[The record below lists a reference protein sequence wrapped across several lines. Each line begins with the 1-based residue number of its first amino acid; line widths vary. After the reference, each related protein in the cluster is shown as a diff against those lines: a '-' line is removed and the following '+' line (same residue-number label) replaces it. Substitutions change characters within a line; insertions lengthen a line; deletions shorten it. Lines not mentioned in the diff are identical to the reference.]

1 MAEKYGFCFGVKS
14 AVEKSI
20 QTALENERIVYTLGE
35 IIHNKDVV
43 LKLKEKKIVPIEFN
57 DIDILSE
64 GDIIIIRSHGVSK
77 FVHDKLIE
85 KKLKVIDATCP
96 YVLAI
101 QKRVSINFKNG
112 DKIII
117 VGDKHHPEVIG
128 INGWCND
135 EAIVVK
141 DTDEVK
147 TLSKD
152 YKYSVVSQ
160 TTEKDEI
167 FNNIC
172 EYLIDHEYDIKVY
185 NTICSSTRERQL
197 AAEKLSKIVDVMIII
212 GSKNSSNTQKLYQ
225 ICVNNCKNTILV
237 ENSDEIPDNII
248 YTDKNKMFGVTAGA
262 STPEWIIEEA
272 IRKMDENKLE
282 MNEQLAYMEEFDKV
296 LSIGSLV
303 EGQVVSL
310 DENEAYV
317 NIGYK
322 AEALL
327 PISEV
332 TEEDN
337 VKLTEVL
344 HAGEKIKAKVL
355 SLGNETKPPIIS
367 IIEIRREEFL
377 KERKEAYDELEKF
390 SESGEVITVRVTRA
404 VKGGVEA
411 DYKGTKIFIPASH
424 MELIHVED
432 LSIYEGKNVDVNII
446 EYTTH
451 KRRLPRVVAS
461 RRGLLKNKKLQM
473 EEITWEKIRQGD
485 IVQGIVRRITN
496 FGAFVEVDG
505 VDGLLHVS
513 ELSHGRVEKP
523 EDVLRIGSEITV
535 AVISVDKENKKLSLS
550 LKNLLLDPWS
560 NIKDKYPVGNIVL
573 GKVVRFASFGAFVE
587 LEPGVDG
594 LIHVSHISTRR
605 VEKPEDEL
613 QIGQMVKAKILQ
625 VDDENKKIS
634 LSIREV
640 ENF

>member
-1 MAEKYGFCFGVKS
+1 
-14 AVEKSI
+14 
-20 QTALENERIVYTLGE
+20 
-35 IIHNKDVV
+35 VV
-43 LKLKEKKIVPIEFN
+43 SNLKEKNIVPIELEC
-57 DIDILSE
+57 IEKLTE
-64 GDIIIIRSHGVSK
+64 GDIIIIRSHGISK
-77 FVHDKLIE
+77 VVFEKLLS
-85 KKLKVIDATCP
+85 KKLNVINATCP

-101 QKRVSINFKNG
+101 QKRVSTNYNDG

-117 VGDKHHPEVIG
+117 IGDKYHPEVIG

-141 DTDEVK
+141 STDEIK
-147 TLSKD
+147 SLALPYE
-152 YKYSVVSQ
+152 YKYTIVSQ
-160 TTEKDEI
+160 TTEKSET
-167 FNNIC
+167 FESIC
-172 EYLIDHEYDIKVY
+172 EFLKDHKYDIKIY
-185 NTICSSTRERQL
+185 NTICSSTKERQI
-197 AAEKLSKIVDVMIII
+197 AAETLSKEVDIMIVI
-212 GSKNSSNTQKLYQ
+212 GSRSSSNTQKLYQ
-225 ICVNNCKNTILV
+225 ICRENCKNTILV
-237 ENSDEIPDNII
+237 ESFVEIPDNII
-248 YTDKNKMFGVTAGA
+248 YTDKNKIIGVTAGA

-282 MNEQLAYMEEFDKV
+282 KNEQLAYMDEFDKV
-296 LSIGSLV
+296 LSIGSVV

-310 DENEAYV
+310 DDSEAYV

-327 PISEV
+327 PIKEV

-337 VKLTEVL
+337 AKLTEILQV
-344 HAGEKIKAKVL
+344 GEKIKAKVL

-367 IIEIRREEFL
+367 IIEIKREEML

-390 SESGEVITVRVTRA
+390 AESKEVISVKVTRA

-432 LSIYEGKNVDVNII
+432 LSIYEGKDVDVKII

-461 RRGLLKNKKLQM
+461 RRELLKDKKLKM
-473 EEITWEKIRQGD
+473 EEVTWETIKVGD
-485 IVQGIVRRITN
+485 VVQGVIRRITN

-523 EDVLRIGSEITV
+523 EDVLKIGGIITV
-535 AVISVDKENKKLSLS
+535 SVISVDKENKKLSLS
-550 LKNLLLDPWS
+550 LKKLLPDPWT
-560 NIKDKYPVGNIVL
+560 NIKDKYPIGNIVL

>member
-1 MAEKYGFCFGVKS
+1 LADSYGFCFGVKS
-14 AVEKSI
+14 AVDISLK
-20 QTALENERIVYTLGE
+20 TASENKQVYTLGD

-43 LKLKEKKIVPIEFN
+43 LELKKKNIIPIELN
-57 DIDILSE
+57 DIEKLSE
-64 GDIIIIRSHGVSK
+64 GDIIIIRSHGIPKIV
-77 FVHDKLIE
+77 FDRLIL
-85 KKLKVIDATCP
+85 KKLNIINATCP

-101 QKRVSINFKNG
+101 QKRVSTNYDDG

-117 VGDKHHPEVIG
+117 VGDKNHPEVIS
-128 INGWCND
+128 INGWCNG
-135 EAIVVK
+135 EAIVVNNI
-141 DTDEVK
+141 DEIES
-147 TLSKD
+147 LSYD
-152 YKYSVVSQ
+152 NKYTIVSQ
-160 TTEKDEI
+160 TTEKSET
-167 FNNIC
+167 FESIC
-172 EYLIDHEYDIKVY
+172 NYLKDHKYDIKIY
-185 NTICSSTRERQL
+185 NTICSSTKERQF
-197 AAEKLSKIVDVMIII
+197 AAEKLSKKVDIMIVI

-225 ICVNNCKNTILV
+225 ICKNNCIFTILV
-237 ENSDEIPDNII
+237 ENSAEIPDNII
-248 YTDKNKMFGVTAGA
+248 YTDKNKIIGVTAGA

-282 MNEQLAYMEEFDKV
+282 INEQLAYMDEFDKV

-344 HAGEKIKAKVL
+344 QVGEKIKAKVL

-367 IIEIRREEFL
+367 IIEIKREEFL

-390 SESGEVITVRVTRA
+390 AESQEIITVKVTRA

-432 LSIYEGKNVDVNII
+432 LSIYEGKDVEVNII

-461 RRGLLKNKKLQM
+461 RRGLLKHKKLLM
-473 EEITWEKIRQGD
+473 EEVTWENIKIGD
-485 IVQGIVRRITN
+485 VVQGVIRRITN

-523 EDVLRIGSEITV
+523 EDVLKIGSEITV
-535 AVISVDKENKKLSLS
+535 SVISIDKENKKLSLS
-550 LKNLLLDPWS
+550 LKKLLPDPWL
-560 NIKDKYPVGNIVL
+560 NIKDKYPIGSIVL
-573 GKVVRFASFGAFVE
+573 GKVVRFAQFGAFVE

-594 LIHVSHISTRR
+594 LIHVSHISTKR

-613 QIGQMVKAKILQ
+613 TIGQMVKAKILQ
-625 VDDENKKIS
+625 VQDDEKKIS

>member
-1 MAEKYGFCFGVKS
+1 MR
-14 AVEKSI
+14 
-20 QTALENERIVYTLGE
+20 TALENNRTVYTLGD

-43 LKLKEKKIVPIEFN
+43 SNLRKKNIIPVGLN
-57 DIDILSE
+57 DIEKLGE
-64 GDIIIIRSHGVSK
+64 GDIIIIRSHGIPKVV
-77 FVHDKLIE
+77 FDRLTE
-85 KKLKVIDATCP
+85 KKLNIINATCP

-101 QKRVSINFKNG
+101 QKRVSSNYNDG

-117 VGDKHHPEVIG
+117 VGDKNHPEVIG

-135 EAIVVK
+135 EAIIVNNI
-141 DTDEVK
+141 DEV
-147 TLSKD
+147 TYLS
-152 YKYSVVSQ
+152 YEHIYTIVSQ
-160 TTEKDEI
+160 TTEKSET
-167 FNNIC
+167 FENIC
-172 EYLIDHEYDIKVY
+172 DYLKSHKYTIKIY
-185 NTICSSTRERQL
+185 NTICSSTKERQL
-197 AAEKLSKIVDVMIII
+197 AAEKLSKTVDIMIVI

-225 ICVNNCKNTILV
+225 ICKNNCLFTVLV
-237 ENSDEIPDNII
+237 ENYAEIPDNII
-248 YTDKNKMFGVTAGA
+248 YTDKNKIIGVTAGA

-272 IRKMDENKLE
+272 IRKMDEKLE
-282 MNEQLAYMEEFDKV
+282 MNEQLAYMDEFDKV

-327 PISEV
+327 PINEV

-344 HAGEKIKAKVL
+344 QVGEKIKAKVL

-367 IIEIRREEFL
+367 IIEIKREEFL

-390 SESGEVITVRVTRA
+390 SESQEIITVKVTKA

-411 DYKGTKIFIPASH
+411 DFKGTKIFIPASH

-432 LSIYEGKNVDVNII
+432 LSIYEGKDVEVNII

-461 RRGLLKNKKLQM
+461 RRGLLKNKKLLM
-473 EEITWEKIRQGD
+473 EEVTWENIKVGD
-485 IVQGIVRRITN
+485 VVQGIIRRITN

-523 EDVLRIGSEITV
+523 EDVLKIGGELTV
-535 AVISVDKENKKLSLS
+535 SVISIDKENKKLSLS
-550 LKNLLLDPWS
+550 LKKLLPDPWL
-560 NIKDKYPVGNIVL
+560 NIRDKYPIGNIVL
-573 GKVVRFASFGAFVE
+573 GKVVRFAQFGAFVE

-594 LIHVSHISTRR
+594 LIHVSHISTKR

-613 QIGQMVKAKILQ
+613 AIGQMVKAKILS

>member
-1 MAEKYGFCFGVKS
+1 MADSYGFCFGVKS
-14 AVEKSI
+14 AVDISI
-20 QTALENERIVYTLGE
+20 KTALENERVYTLGD

-43 LKLKEKKIVPIEFN
+43 LELKKKNIMPIELN
-57 DIDILSE
+57 DIEKLGE
-64 GDIIIIRSHGVSK
+64 GDIIIIRSHGITKTV
-77 FVHDKLIE
+77 FDRLIL
-85 KKLKVIDATCP
+85 KKLNIINATCP

-101 QKRVSINFKNG
+101 QKKVSSNYNDG

-117 VGDKHHPEVIG
+117 VGDKNHPEVIG
-128 INGWCND
+128 INGWCNN
-135 EAIVVK
+135 EATIVNSI
-141 DTDEVK
+141 DEV
-147 TLSKD
+147 TSLS
-152 YKYSVVSQ
+152 YEHIYTIVSQ
-160 TTEKDEI
+160 TTEKSET
-167 FNNIC
+167 FENIC
-172 EYLIDHEYDIKVY
+172 DYLRSHNYDIKIY
-185 NTICSSTRERQL
+185 NTICSSTKERQL
-197 AAEKLSKIVDVMIII
+197 AAEKLSRTVDIMIVI
-212 GSKNSSNTQKLYQ
+212 GSKNSSNTQKLYE
-225 ICVNNCKNTILV
+225 ICKSNCTFTILV
-237 ENSDEIPDNII
+237 ENSAEIPDNIL
-248 YTDKNKMFGVTAGA
+248 YTDKNKIIGVTAGA

-282 MNEQLAYMEEFDKV
+282 INEQLAYMDEFDKV

-327 PISEV
+327 PINEV

-344 HAGEKIKAKVL
+344 QVGEKIKAKVL

-367 IIEIRREEFL
+367 IIEIKREEFL

-390 SESGEVITVRVTRA
+390 SDSHEVITVKVVRA

-432 LSIYEGKNVDVNII
+432 LSIYEGKDVEVNII

-461 RRGLLKNKKLQM
+461 RRELLKNKKLEM
-473 EEITWEKIRQGD
+473 EIVTWENIKVGD
-485 IVQGIVRRITN
+485 VVQGVIRRITN

-523 EDVLRIGSEITV
+523 EDVLKIGSEITV
-535 AVISVDKENKKLSLS
+535 SVISIDKENKKLSLS
-550 LKNLLLDPWS
+550 LKKLLPDPWS
-560 NIKDKYPVGNIVL
+560 NIRDKYPTGSIVL
-573 GKVVRFASFGAFVE
+573 GKVVRFAQFGAFVE

-594 LIHVSHISTRR
+594 LIHVSHISTKR

-613 QIGQMVKAKILQ
+613 AIGQMVKAKILQ